1 MRALPLHLLR
11 RHAIFSAMAT
21 LYHHPLSPFCRKV
34 RIFAAEKS
42 IPVALE
48 ADAPWA
54 RRPEFLAL
62 NAAGAVPVWVEDD
75 GTTIPESS
83 AICEFLEEI
92 VPQPMLIGDD
102 AQQRAE
108 SRRLAAWFD
117 IKFYDEV
124 TRYVHGERL
133 LKRLRREGEPNSAA
147 IRAGRQN
154 LVTHLAYIGWLTDH
168 RNWLA
173 GDDFSVADIAAA
185 AQLSVLDYLGEV
197 KWEEAP
203 EAKDW
208 YQRIKSRPTF
218 RAILADVL
226 PGFSPP
232 AHYADLDF

>member
-1 MRALPLHLLR
+1 
-11 RHAIFSAMAT
+11 MAT
-21 LYHHPLSPFCRKV
+21 LFHHPLSPFCRKV
-34 RIFAAEKS
+34 RICAAEKN

-48 ADAPWA
+48 VEMPWA
-54 RRPEFLAL
+54 RRPEFLAMSP
-62 NAAGAVPVWVEDD
+62 GGTVPVWVEDD
-75 GTTIPESS
+75 GTTIADSG
-83 AICEFLEEI
+83 AACEYLEET
-92 VPQPMLIGDD
+92 VPFPRLLGDD
-102 AQQRAE
+102 PHQRAE
-108 SRRLAAWFD
+108 TRRLVAWFD

-133 LKRLRREGEPNSAA
+133 LKRLRRDGEPNSAA

-173 GDDFSVADIAAA
+173 GNDFSLADIAAA

-197 KWEEAP
+197 QWDEAP

-218 RAILADVL
+218 RPILADVL
-226 PGFSPP
+226 PGFTPP